1 MCRIP
6 QWDIMRNF
14 KDIYDQRNFELDEL
28 SYSWTVIDH
37 FQNPRNIGVLA
48 DYNAFAHS
56 GDPECGDYLEIFF
69 LVEPDGVIRET
80 SFRVFG
86 CAGAIASGSAVT
98 ELAKGMDVIEALT
111 LTDNDVVTYL
121 DGLPEKKRHCSITA
135 LTALK
140 IALSEYL
147 TRIYAV
153 NEGVVADQDEFYR
166 NYVKD
171 HPLSDRVYNPHE
183 KER

>member
-1 MCRIP
+1 
-6 QWDIMRNF
+6 MRNF
-14 KDIYDQRNFELDEL
+14 KDIYNQKTPGPDEL
-28 SYSWTVIDH
+28 CYSQTVIDH

-48 DYNAFAHS
+48 DYNAFARS
-56 GDPECGDYLEIFF
+56 GDPECGDYVELFF
-69 LVEPDGVIRET
+69 LIREPDGVIDDV

-111 LTDNDVVTYL
+111 LTDDDVVIYL
-121 DGLPEKKRHCSITA
+121 DGLPENKRHCSITA

-140 IALSEYL
+140 IALSEYIM
-147 TRIYAV
+147 RVYAV
-153 NEGVVADQDEFYR
+153 KEGVVADEDEFYQ

-171 HPLSDRVYNPHE
+171 HPLSDRVYSPHE